1 MRQAHGWRRAGL
13 TGLEVV
19 AVVAVIGLLAG
30 AFRARGERRG
40 DAAEQTC
47 LGNVKSICA
56 AIRMYMGDHDGTLPP
71 KETRTEVLDYFNT
84 APGGMGGHRG
94 NGDAGIV
101 MVSCPIVQ
109 DVNPYLNWPVILEPY
124 LESRSVWRCP
134 SARMQKSPTFINGG
148 KDWLGHLM
156 EHEGSWGSRNIGKGI
171 DIPLCVID
179 SYPPGWGGDVTDS
192 ITQQRRSIPSG
203 VQTVGA
209 DPAEG
214 VFQQSICA
222 NKAAAGLTAEELGD
236 PAVFVICADAA
247 AQRES
252 FSTGT
257 LAYPDICALE
267 CANEVCGWVDW
278 EECTWAADCGL
289 YNFAPSD
296 GSFLRNPDLRRPY
309 ARHRGGVNLG
319 FLDGHAAWFAS
330 EDVLAQSPSKGDPAR
345 GRLRG
350 YGPNGP
356 TSDCDFAEDNPGVP
370 TLY

>member
-1 MRQAHGWRRAGL
+1 L

-30 AFRARGERRG
+30 AFGARGERRG

-47 LGNVKSICA
+47 LANVKSICA
-56 AIRMYMGDHDGTLPP
+56 AIRMYMGDHDGALPP
-71 KETRTEVLDYFNT
+71 RETRPEVLNYFNT
-84 APGGMGGHRG
+84 APGGTLGHHKNG
-94 NGDAGIV
+94 NTGAVVSLCRVAEDA
-101 MVSCPIVQ
+101 
-109 DVNPYLNWPVILEPY
+109 NPYLKWPVILEPY

-134 SARMQKSPTFINGG
+134 AARMQKSPTFINGE
-148 KDWLGHLM
+148 KNWLEHLM
-156 EHEGSWGSRNIGKGI
+156 EHEGSWGNLTGVVGV
-171 DIPLCVID
+171 PLCIRD

-192 ITQQRRSIPSG
+192 ITQQRIPVPTAAPAG
-203 VQTVGA
+203 GA
-209 DPAEG
+209 APAEG
-214 VFQQSICA
+214 VFRQSIGV
-222 NKAAAGLTAEELGD
+222 NKAAAGLSLEELGD
-236 PAVFVICADAA
+236 PAVFVICADAG
-247 AQRES
+247 AQGDS
-252 FSTGT
+252 FSTGK
-257 LAYPDICALE
+257 LAYPDLCALE
-267 CANEVCGWVDW
+267 CANEVCGWADW

-296 GSFLRNPDLRRPY
+296 GSFLRNPDLRIPY

-330 EDVLAQSPSKGDPAR
+330 EDVIAQSPSKGNPAR